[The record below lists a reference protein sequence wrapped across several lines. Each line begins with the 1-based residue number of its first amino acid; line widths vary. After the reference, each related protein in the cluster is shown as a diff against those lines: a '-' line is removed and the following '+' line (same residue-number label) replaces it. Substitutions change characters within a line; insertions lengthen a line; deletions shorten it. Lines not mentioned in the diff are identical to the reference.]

1 MIKILT
7 NSDRDRC
14 TDLFDEMY
22 RARAAVFND
31 RLGWNVRVRDGREI
45 DRYDT
50 GENPV
55 YLLSLDEN
63 GRSTGS
69 LRLLPTTGETMLCNE
84 FFGFFDEPVNIR
96 SPTAWEC
103 TRFCIHPSIRPEERN
118 GGRRISSDLLIGLC
132 ELALSCGIAHI
143 IGLYETH
150 MTRVYRRIGWS
161 PQPLAVARP
170 EIGKL
175 VVGVWEV
182 SRDAVA
188 AMHARAGELAN
199 SSFTRQAA

>member
-7 NSDRDRC
+7 NFDRDNC
-14 TDLFDEMY
+14 AGLFDEMY
-22 RARAAVFND
+22 RARAAVFHD
-31 RLGWNVRVRDGREI
+31 RLGWNVRVCDGREI
-45 DRYDT
+45 DRYDA

-55 YLLSLDEN
+55 YLLSLDDD

-84 FFGFFDEPVNIR
+84 FSGFFNEPVNIR

-103 TRFCIHPSIRPEERN
+103 TRFCVHPSSRSKERN
-118 GGRRISSDLLIGLC
+118 GGRRVSSNLLIGLC
-132 ELALSCGIAHI
+132 ELALSSGVAHI

-161 PQPLAVARP
+161 PQPLAFARP

-175 VVGVWEV
+175 VVGIWEV
-182 SRDAVA
+182 SNAAAVT
-188 AMHARAGELAN
+188 MQARAEEPAN
-199 SSFTRQAA
+199 LTYTRQAA

>member
-7 NSDRDRC
+7 NSDRDKRA
-14 TDLFDEMY
+14 DLFDEMY
-22 RARAAVFND
+22 RARAAVFHD

-50 GENPV
+50 DEDSV
-55 YLLSLDEN
+55 YLLSLDDDGN
-63 GRSTGS
+63 SIGS
-69 LRLLPTTGETMLCNE
+69 LRLLPTTSETMLCNE
-84 FFGFFDEPVNIR
+84 FAGFFDEPVNIR

-103 TRFCIHPSIRPEERN
+103 TRFCVHPSSMSEERN
-118 GGRRISSDLLIGLC
+118 GGRRVSSDLLIGLC
-132 ELALSCGIAHI
+132 ELALSSGVEHI

-161 PQPLAVARP
+161 PQPLAIARP

-175 VVGVWEV
+175 VVGIWEV
-182 SRDAVA
+182 SHAAVET
-188 AMHARAGELAN
+188 MQARAEELAN
-199 SSFTRQAA
+199 PGLTRQAA